1 MTSRLSFAALFLG
14 ACSGA
19 HLPPVPAPSSVPSS
33 SSGMRPWTCTTPVG
47 AIVLELPEAH
57 GLPLVGISATV
68 LVSGARITTGCER
81 SEPAAPASAAP
92 DATVSAAPTAAPDA
106 AVSAAPSAPE
116 SQP

>member
-1 MTSRLSFAALFLG
+1 MTSRLSLAALLCG

-19 HLPPVPAPSSVPSS
+19 HLPPGPAPTSTPPN
-33 SSGMRPWTCTTPVG
+33 SGLRPWTCTTPVG

-68 LVSGARITTGCER
+68 LVSGARVTTGCER

-92 DATVSAAPTAAPDA
+92 DAAVSAAPTAAPD
-106 AVSAAPSAPE
+106 VGKLAPE
-116 SQP
+116 SEP

>member
-1 MTSRLSFAALFLG
+1 MTSRLSLAALLCG

-19 HLPPVPAPSSVPSS
+19 HLPPVPAPTSTTAK
-33 SSGMRPWTCTTPVG
+33 SGLRPWTCTTPVG
-47 AIVLELPEAH
+47 AIVIELPDAH

-81 SEPAAPASAAP
+81 SDPAAPGS
-92 DATVSAAPTAAPDA
+92 AAPDA
-106 AVSAAPSAPE
+106 AVSAAPTAAPDVGKLAPE

>member
-1 MTSRLSFAALFLG
+1 MNHCLTIAALFLG

-19 HLPPVPAPSSVPSS
+19 HLPPVPAPTSTPAKSSL
-33 SSGMRPWTCTTPVG
+33 RPWTCTTPVG

-68 LVSGARITTGCER
+68 LVSGARVTTGCER
-81 SEPAAPASAAP
+81 SEPAAPDAA
-92 DATVSAAPTAAPDA
+92 VSAAPTAAPD
-106 AVSAAPSAPE
+106 VGKLAPE

>member
-1 MTSRLSFAALFLG
+1 MNRLTIAALLCG

-19 HLPPVPAPSSVPSS
+19 HLPPVPAPTSTPPKSSL
-33 SSGMRPWTCTTPVG
+33 RPWTCTTPVG

-92 DATVSAAPTAAPDA
+92 DAAVSAAPTAAPD
-106 AVSAAPSAPE
+106 VGKLAPE

>member
-33 SSGMRPWTCTTPVG
+33 SSGMRPWECVTPVG
-47 AIVLELPEAH
+47 SISVDLPEAH

-68 LVSGARITTGCER
+68 LVAGARVTTTCER
-81 SEPAAPASAAP
+81 TDAPAPASAPASVP
-92 DATVSAAPTAAPDA
+92 PTAAPDA
-106 AVSAAPSAPE
+106 EVPKLAAPE
-116 SQP
+116 SAP

>member
-33 SSGMRPWTCTTPVG
+33 SSGMRPWECVTPVG
-47 AIVLELPEAH
+47 SVSVELPEAH

-68 LVSGARITTGCER
+68 LVAGARVTTSCER
-81 SEPAAPASAAP
+81 TDARAPASVPASVP
-92 DATVSAAPTAAPDA
+92 PTAAPDA
-106 AVSAAPSAPE
+106 EVPKLAAPE
-116 SQP
+116 SAP

>member
-1 MTSRLSFAALFLG
+1 MNRLTIAALFLG

-19 HLPPVPAPSSVPSS
+19 HLPPVPAPTSTGAK
-33 SSGMRPWTCTTPVG
+33 SGLRPWTCTTPVG

-68 LVSGARITTGCER
+68 LVSGARVTTGCER
-81 SEPAAPASAAP
+81 SEPAAPASTAP
-92 DATVSAAPTAAPDA
+92 DATVSAAPTAAPD
-106 AVSAAPSAPE
+106 VGKLAPE